1 MSREQLE
8 AMAQRA
14 IDHYNAGTQD
24 QEADVFR
31 VPSSNYYDPDRWRSE
46 MAAVFK
52 RVPLVMGFSS
62 ELRKPGAYQALEV
75 AGVPVLLSRGAD
87 GAIRAFVNMCSH
99 RGNIVVPEGVGEARR
114 FACSYHAWTYDT
126 HGDLVGV
133 LDAEDFGP
141 IDRSCLGLTPLPVAE
156 RAGLIWVV
164 LTPGATLDIDA
175 FLCGY
180 GELLQHLD
188 IDNCE
193 VVGRQTLDGP
203 NWKVAYDGY
212 LDFYHLPIL
221 HRDSFGA
228 DMSSKA
234 IYHAWGPHQ
243 RATAPGRNFGKLL
256 DKPISEWPI
265 DVLNNGVWT
274 IFPHVSIASFDSG
287 GKMYMV
293 SQLFPGATPDESF
306 TIQNFLHTG
315 PPSPE
320 RDANVEQT
328 MKFLAHVV
336 GNEDYYTGKRI
347 QRAVKTGTKQHFL
360 FGRNEGGGQ
369 RFHRW
374 VQAIIDTD
382 TAQLSELF
390 ANGIEAQR

>member
-14 IDHYNAGTQD
+14 VDHWRAGTQD
-24 QEADVFR
+24 QEPDVFR
-31 VPSSNYYDPDRWRSE
+31 VPSANYYDPGRWRTE

-52 RVPLVMGFSS
+52 RMPLVMGFSS
-62 ELRKPGAYQALEV
+62 ELRKAGAYRAMEV
-75 AGVPVLLSRGAD
+75 AGVPVLLTRGAD
-87 GAIRAFVNMCSH
+87 SAMRAFVNMCSH
-99 RGNIVVPEGVGEARR
+99 RGNIIVPEGVGEARR
-114 FACSYHAWTYDT
+114 FTCPYHAWTYDT

-133 LDAEDFGP
+133 LDADDFGA

-164 LTPGATLDIDA
+164 LTPGAALDLDE

-180 GELLQHLD
+180 AELLEMLD
-188 IDNCE
+188 LDNCH

-221 HRDSFGA
+221 HKESFGA
-228 DMSSKA
+228 NMSSKA

-243 RATAPGRNFGKLL
+243 RVSAPGRNFGKLVER
-256 DKPISEWPI
+256 PIAEWPI

-274 IFPHVSIASFDSG
+274 IFPHVSIASFDSA

-293 SQLFPGATPDESF
+293 SQLFPGPTPDESI
-306 TIQNFLHTG
+306 TIQNFLHTEA
-315 PPSPE
+315 SDPE
-320 RDANVEQT
+320 SGASD
-328 MKFLAHVV
+328 
-336 GNEDYYTGKRI
+336 
-347 QRAVKTGTKQHFL
+347 GTTIH
-360 FGRNEGGGQ
+360 
-369 RFHRW
+369 
-374 VQAIIDTD
+374 
-382 TAQLSELF
+382 
-390 ANGIEAQR
+390 